1 MGKKRKRSRSKNK
14 KNKNKLKKRVNIN
27 VANINPKIIGR
38 TDILNFPSIGLK
50 YVDVKID
57 TGAFTSSLHCIDF
70 SIEFIPFVGKVLI
83 VDFGN
88 NKIQIFKKFY
98 KREVTSSNGQKQ
110 QRYLVMVDIEILGEK
125 WNIPVTLNNRSNM
138 KYKCLLGRTFL
149 APCKLLV
156 DVRELNLS
164 IDNVYNLFKGI
175 EDLTLYHKG
184 KVVRG
189 FDNVYNMF
197 NFIKTILYN
206 KIRKFDDFKS
216 VDYQNKM
223 SEFSIK
229 NDGSEITLKQI
240 ASFIYKTQKGWN
252 IKGYSKFKSPTSKT
266 EGEKIKV

>member
-57 TGAFTSSLHCIDF
+57 TGAYTSSIHCEDYH
-70 SIEFIPFVGKVLI
+70 IEWIPFVGKVLI

-88 NKIQIFKKFY
+88 DKVKLFSKFN

-110 QRYLVMVDIEILGEK
+110 QRYLVMIGIEILGESWK
-125 WNIPVTLNNRSNM
+125 IPVTLNNRSSM

-149 APCKLLV
+149 SPCKLLV

-184 KVVRG
+184 SVVRG
-189 FDNVYNMF
+189 FDTVDDMF
-197 NFIKTILYN
+197 NFIKTILYH
-206 KIRKFDDFKS
+206 KISKFDDFKS
-216 VDYQNKM
+216 IEYLKRISDYY
-223 SEFSIK
+223 II
-229 NDGSEITLKQI
+229 NDNHKITLKQI
-240 ASFIYKTQKGWN
+240 SSFIYKTRKGWK
-252 IKGYSKFKSPTSKT
+252 IKGYSKFKNKKQI
-266 EGEKIKV
+266 ENVHN